1 MQKIKKM
8 HVKTGDTVMVRSKKK
23 KKAIGKVIATSPK
36 EGKVIVEG
44 VRVAKKHVKPR
55 KQGEAGGIISTEG
68 AIYASNVQLYC
79 PKCQKGT
86 RIAHKITE
94 SGEKI
99 RACKRCGE
107 TL

>member
-1 MQKIKKM
+1 M
-8 HVKTGDTVMVRSKKK
+8 
-23 KKAIGKVIATSPK
+23 
-36 EGKVIVEG
+36 IVEG

>member
-8 HVKTGDTVMVRSKKK
+8 HVKTGDTVMVRSGKN

>member
-8 HVKTGDTVMVRSKKK
+8 HVKTGDTVMVRSGKY

-107 TL
+107 T

>member
-8 HVKTGDTVMVRSKKK
+8 HVKTGDTVMVRSGKY

-79 PKCQKGT
+79 HKCQKGT